1 MAAMTTDRSNTHLAA
16 AVDQALDIHHELGP
30 RAAASFLAEQG
41 AGFALTCR
49 VLAEPERRRGRALDL
64 PPSER

>member
-30 RAAASFLAEQG
+30 RAAASFLTDQG
-41 AGFALTCR
+41 ASFALTCR
-49 VLAEPERRRGRALDL
+49 VLLRAHSSIRCI
-64 PPSER
+64 PAM